1 MLHIELTQQKMFDE
15 YPQTTAQY
23 LLFKQINTRF
33 RNPEISNI
41 VLLNRPKLHT
51 SQRTVRHHASSFSN
65 LKRI

>member
-1 MLHIELTQQKMFDE
+1 MFDE

-41 VLLNRPKLHT
+41 VLYE
-51 SQRTVRHHASSFSN
+51 SSETTYIAAH
-65 LKRI
+65 RAPPRE